1 MLTKYQ
7 INANL
12 RAIPKH
18 LTRFPPKIV
27 KFINKERSQNNHK
40 IEEMKEKLLLNAM
53 WYPELN
59 PGTGKGL

>member
-1 MLTKYQ
+1 MLIKYQ
-7 INANL
+7 INADL

-18 LTRFPPKIV
+18 LTRFPSKIV
-27 KFINKERSQNNHK
+27 KFKERLQNNHK

-59 PGTGKGL
+59 LGTGKGL